1 MSKPGFTADCAKRL
15 CNAPINVM
23 PPGGGAGGARD
34 EMGTLIICACPTWA
48 ILTNFEPKF
57 WPTNTD

>member
-15 CNAPINVM
+15 CNVPINVM

-34 EMGTLIICACPTWA
+34 EMGDFDHLCMPHVG
-48 ILTNFEPKF
+48 NFNKF
-57 WPTNTD
+57 